1 MKIYLSIACLTLF
14 LTTASNAQYVNLGIK
29 GGFNLYTIK
38 SDNNAQSKLKPG
50 FNVGCLGH
58 IHFTKHF
65 ALQPEL
71 WFSTQGYKY
80 NLSSGDEG
88 TLKLNYLNLPVLFQ
102 FMFNRGFR
110 LQAGPQVGLLVF
122 AKSKNNNNS
131 INSKDN
137 FNTIDFA
144 ITTGFSY
151 VNPPTGFG
159 GDLRYNFGVSN
170 INKYGTVKSINS
182 GLQLGIF
189 YLLKHR
195 S

>member
-1 MKIYLSIACLTLF
+1 MKIYLSFACLTLF
-14 LTTASNAQYVNLGIK
+14 LTTAINAQYINLGIK
-29 GGFNLYTIK
+29 GGFNYYTIK
-38 SDNNAQSKLKPG
+38 SDNNALSKFKPG
-50 FNVGCLGH
+50 FNAGYLGH

-159 GDLRYNFGVSN
+159 GDLRYNFGISN